1 MIHVNPYTEINSAI
15 PAGLTVRSN
24 LEGATIGIFTGER
37 ELIAALNSN
46 QVEWLLS
53 ALTSPTGLVQ
63 LTGIIKET
71 IFPPHHPFQQ
81 TH

>member
-1 MIHVNPYTEINSAI
+1 MNHAMQHHQTHSAI

-24 LEGATIGIFTGER
+24 LEGATIGMFTGER
-37 ELIAALNSN
+37 ELIATLNSN

-63 LTGIIKET
+63 LTGLIRET
-71 IFPPHHPFQQ
+71 TFPPYHPFLK

>member
-1 MIHVNPYTEINSAI
+1 MNHAMQHHQTHSAI

-24 LEGATIGIFTGER
+24 LEGATIGVFTGER
-37 ELIAALNSN
+37 ELIATLNSN

-63 LTGIIKET
+63 LTGLIRET
-71 IFPPHHPFQQ
+71 VFPAHHPFLKA
-81 TH
+81 H